1 MGEKQG
7 LVRVNA
13 RIGKQHNDWLDKRS
27 FETGISKSSLIQLA
41 IDNYM
46 MQDTA
51 IYTLQELTK
60 KFDSLENMIEQ
71 LPKEEKS

>member
-1 MGEKQG
+1 MSN

-13 RIGKQHNDWLDKRS
+13 RIGVQHNEYLDKKS
-27 FETGISKSSLIQLA
+27 AETGISKSSLIQLA

-51 IYTLQELTK
+51 VKSFEAIAQK
-60 KFDSLENMIEQ
+60 IDSLEKLIAENT
-71 LPKEEKS
+71 KDNEE